1 MQLDTHASWPLP
13 AAELRPAL
21 ELALAL
27 AHADMTVLLLHDES
41 VGALVPAAAFGLD
54 DEHAALIGA
63 HRFGADDFSAAL
75 SEHRRIVV
83 RDAWQNDGSF
93 APLAH
98 VLGFRAIEIVPL
110 FGGDG
115 QMIGELVMMFRRA
128 RSTSKRMVKLV
139 EHCANLV
146 VVALSHARRR
156 AEAERARETTEQ
168 AGRAK
173 IQFFAR
179 MSHELRTPL
188 QSIAGYIDLLRV
200 GVADPPTPEQ
210 ARLLARVHDSEEV
223 LVHVIDDLITFSRL
237 EAGHVSYQIAPVP
250 AGEAIRIAHSV
261 VAPLAASHGVTLE
274 MNSSPGLFVAA
285 DGDKLKQILVN
296 LAANAVKF
304 CGDGGIVRISCQD
317 DGANVRFDV
326 TDNGPGIPGDRLRD
340 IFEPY
345 VQLSTPL
352 EGFGGTGLGLAIS
365 REFAAGMH
373 GQLSVASN
381 LGRGSVFTL
390 RVPTAV
396 VEVAT
401 TTQTSAS
408 TLADSAPAA

>member
-1 MQLDTHASWPLP
+1 MQLDTHASLPLP

-27 AHADMTVLLLHDES
+27 ARADMTVLLLHDETA
-41 VGALVPAAAFGLD
+41 GTLIPAAAYGLD
-54 DEHAALIGA
+54 DEHVALIGS
-63 HRFGADDFSAAL
+63 HRPGADDFSAAL

-83 RDAWQNDGSF
+83 RDAWHRDSF
-93 APLAH
+93 GPLAQA
-98 VLGFRAIEIVPL
+98 LGFRSIEIVPL
-110 FGGDG
+110 FSFDG
-115 QMIGELVMMFRRA
+115 KMLGELVMMFRRT
-128 RSTSKRMVKLV
+128 RSTSKRMIKLV

-146 VVALSHARRR
+146 VLAVSQARAR
-156 AEAERARETTEQ
+156 AEAERARATTEE

-200 GVADPPTPEQ
+200 GVADPPTAEQ

-250 AGEAIRIAHSV
+250 AAEAMRIAHSV

-274 MNSSPGLFVAA
+274 TSACPGVFVAA

-304 CGDGGIVRISCQD
+304 CGEGGTVRISCQS
-317 DGANVRFDV
+317 DGDRARFDV

-345 VQLSTPL
+345 VQLATPPL

-373 GQLSVASN
+373 GQLTVASN

-390 RVPTAV
+390 HIPNAVGLSDAQPTI
-396 VEVAT
+396 T
-401 TTQTSAS
+401 P
-408 TLADSAPAA
+408 LADSAPTA

>member
-98 VLGFRAIEIVPL
+98 ALGFRAIEIVPL

-139 EHCANLV
+139 EHCASLV
-146 VVALSHARRR
+146 VVAVSQARRR

-274 MNSSPGLFVAA
+274 MTSSPGLFVAA